1 MRGRCIISLAACFAS
16 LLASAAMCDGQEQIH
31 ITFDGPPPQPPGS
44 SYVIQRY
51 DEAGMS
57 FSSMNTFGLARVG
70 SNPPTGLPDNGTAY
84 LDTGLSGKL
93 MFRFTNGA
101 TLDLISVALAEYS
114 PFAPE
119 ARAVHFGSYRFDG
132 SVGWRDI
139 TRDRFVGG
147 PGPIKAL
154 QACYFGPEF

>member
-84 LDTGLSGKL
+84 LDTGLRGKL

-101 TLDLISVALAEYS
+101 TFDLISVDLAEYS
-114 PFAPE
+114 TVVPD
-119 ARAVHFGSYRFDG
+119 ARTVHFVGYRFDG
-132 SVGWRDI
+132 SVVTVANEMNSTRVRD
-139 TRDRFVGG
+139 DRAV
-147 PGPIKAL
+147 
-154 QACYFGPEF
+154 FGQIH